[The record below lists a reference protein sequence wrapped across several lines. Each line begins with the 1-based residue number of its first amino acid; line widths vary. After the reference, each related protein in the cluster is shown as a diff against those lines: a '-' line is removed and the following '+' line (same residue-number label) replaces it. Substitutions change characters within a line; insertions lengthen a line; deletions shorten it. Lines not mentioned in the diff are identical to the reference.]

1 MTRPKTEW
9 RHVQIRIEKN
19 AFEQLEQRAEADFMS
34 VTHWVRRAVMQAL
47 QTPNSG

>member
-9 RHVQIRIEKN
+9 RHVQIRIEKS
-19 AFEQLEQRAEADFMS
+19 AFEELEQRAEADFLT

-47 QTPNSG
+47 DEPSSS